1 MSASNTFYLRAKIL
15 AAAFGLFVALLP
27 SDSRAD
33 GYALITAEEF
43 ASRTSKVRTRALTSL
58 ASEGPEIIVHAP
70 ERSGELRSPL
80 DFDVEFRPREAEP
93 DMDTLKVEYDLGWF
107 WKDVTS
113 RMADHAEISSNRI
126 VSRGAELPAGNHHL
140 RLSISDQAGKTTATE
155 IAFTVAED

>member
-1 MSASNTFYLRAKIL
+1 M
-15 AAAFGLFVALLP
+15 GLFSGLLP
-27 SDSRAD
+27 SVGWAV
-33 GYALITAEEF
+33 GYAILTAEDF
-43 ASRTSKVRTRALTSL
+43 ASRTPMVRTRALSSL
-58 ASEGPEIIVHAP
+58 GSVGAEFIVHAP

-80 DFDVEFRPREAEP
+80 DFDVEFRARQAEP
-93 DMDTLKVEYDLGWF
+93 DMGTLKVEYDLGWF

-155 IAFTVAED
+155 IALPSLRTERTPVPELDKIPIF